1 MSHDKQSVVKA
12 ESKKKVEY
20 VVRIINN
27 RAQYSRRIEGGIS
40 QLIDCQSVKS
50 VHIFVS
56 RLVGAIFEWSF
67 HSLFYFIIQQR
78 SFRRWYER
86 ACMLMLLIE
95 LVFSPCVS
103 SLQPLYMERARKKC
117 AHFDHSHLRQQAQTY
132 INKSHSLTSKCHLDA
147 AAATAAASVFNVLFA
162 VRYIAQ
168 RY

>member
-40 QLIDCQSVKS
+40 QLIDCQSVKV

-78 SFRRWYER
+78 SFR
-86 ACMLMLLIE
+86 
-95 LVFSPCVS
+95 
-103 SLQPLYMERARKKC
+103 
-117 AHFDHSHLRQQAQTY
+117 
-132 INKSHSLTSKCHLDA
+132 
-147 AAATAAASVFNVLFA
+147 
-162 VRYIAQ
+162 
-168 RY
+168 